1 MYKANGRLLDGMF
14 YKSKVDN
21 KVENIREL
29 KEVFSREG
37 HFEAFKHTSS
47 YAEIP
52 PISKTED
59 SGTYIR
65 RKYKGVELVTLGATL
80 YFVACKE
87 LNKYL
92 FKKPNYLILGESGL
106 RVIRVDHSFRYLN
119 EEGQKFQQQ
128 LIKDW
133 EDLVQ
138 PVFSYKHF

>member
-1 MYKANGRLLDGMF
+1 MYKANGRLTDMYF
-14 YKSKVDN
+14 NKSEVDN
-21 KVENIREL
+21 RIDTIKQL
-29 KEVFSREG
+29 KKEFSREG

-52 PISKTED
+52 PISQTED

-80 YFVACKE
+80 YFVECKE

-92 FKKPNYLILGESGL
+92 AVKPKYLYLGSSGL
-106 RVIRVDHSFRYLN
+106 RVIRADASSRFLN
-119 EEGQKFQQQ
+119 EEGQAFKLE
-128 LIKDW
+128 LIKQW